1 MILKDLKNIFYLLA
15 PTERKKSILVF
26 VMILFVA
33 ILDMIG
39 IASILP
45 FIAVIS
51 NPELVETNIFLNKLF
66 IFLSVIGVNTRE
78 EFFFILGLIV
88 FILLLFS
95 LSFKALST
103 YVQLR
108 FSLMC
113 EFSIA
118 KRLVEGYLHQPY
130 IWFLNRNSADLGK
143 NILSE
148 VAQVVNGSLM
158 SIINFL
164 NYCTIIFFILTLL
177 FLVDLK
183 LTLIIIFILGFS
195 YGAIYLSVSHFLQTI
210 GEKRIKANELRFTS
224 ISEAFGAA
232 KEVKVGNLEEIY
244 VNRFSQPAK
253 KYANYN
259 AITSIISMIPRFA
272 IEAISFGGLL
282 LLILYSLRSGNNF
295 ITLLPILTLYAFAGY
310 RILPAAQAV
319 YSSLI
324 VARYHKPALLSLY
337 KDMKSLKK
345 SNPIKNN
352 FKLFPK
358 KNIALKNISFN
369 YPNAKKTS
377 LKDVNLEIL
386 AGTTVGIV
394 GATGSGKTTIVD
406 IILGLLE
413 AQQGV
418 LEIDGNIINKDNVR
432 SWQRSIGYVPQQ
444 IYLADDT
451 ISGNIAFGVNKN
463 EVNQESVKRAA
474 KIANLD
480 EFIINELPEKYETY
494 IGERGV
500 RLSGGQRQR
509 IGLARALYHKPK
521 VLILDEATSALDNIT
536 EKSVMK
542 SINEFNKDITSIF
555 IAHRLTTIKNC
566 DTIFLFD
573 KGELKSEGS
582 FKELTMK
589 NKNFWMMQQNN

>member
-15 PTERKKSILVF
+15 PTERKRSILVF

-88 FILLLFS
+88 FILLLTS

-148 VAQVVNGSLM
+148 VGQVVNGSLM

-164 NYCTIIFFILTLL
+164 NYCTIIFFILSLL

-195 YGAIYLSVSHFLQTI
+195 YGAIYLSVSHFLKTI

-282 LLILYSLRSGNNF
+282 LLILYSMRSGNNF
-295 ITLLPILTLYAFAGY
+295 INLLPVLTLYAFAGY

-319 YSSLI
+319 YSALI

-337 KDMKSLKK
+337 KDMKSLKNP
-345 SNPIKNN
+345 NPIKND

-451 ISGNIAFGVNKN
+451 ISGNIAFGVNTN
-463 EVNQESVKRAA
+463 EINQESVKRAA

-542 SINEFNKDITSIF
+542 SINELNKDITSIF

-573 KGELKSEGS
+573 KGELKAEGS

>member
-1 MILKDLKNIFYLLA
+1 MILKDLKKIFYLLA
-15 PTERKKSILVF
+15 PTERKRSILVF

-88 FILLLFS
+88 FILLLVS

-295 ITLLPILTLYAFAGY
+295 INLLPVLTLYAFAGY